1 MKLLP
6 RLNFLNRPSVRS
18 SRARGERG
26 LTLVEIIIVL
36 IILAGVMSW
45 LGGKLFGQK
54 DKAMVSLTT
63 SKLNALKQ
71 SIMEYQLRTNSLPQD
86 LRALEETDASVTD
99 GWAAPIQ
106 YKQLDGRTYQLKSL
120 GADGKEGGSGVA
132 ADIVV
137 TGP

>member
-1 MKLLP
+1 MQHQSKNSANLP
-6 RLNFLNRPSVRS
+6 HARGVN
-18 SRARGERG
+18 ARGERG

-36 IILAGVMSW
+36 IILAGIMSW

-71 SIMEYQLRTNSLPQD
+71 SIMEYQLRTNALPND

-106 YKQLDGRTYQLKSL
+106 YRQLDGRTYELKSL

-132 ADIVV
+132 ADIIV